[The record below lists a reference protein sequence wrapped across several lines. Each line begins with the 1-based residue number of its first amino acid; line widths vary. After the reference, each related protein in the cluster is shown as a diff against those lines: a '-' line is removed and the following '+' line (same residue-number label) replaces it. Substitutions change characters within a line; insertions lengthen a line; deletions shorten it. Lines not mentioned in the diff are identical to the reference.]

1 LQYWQSEKVHYKA
14 GKAMGIQRANLD
26 FKDLL
31 NVAESFDHK
40 INVNFHTHDIEIDLL
55 IPAKK

>member
-1 LQYWQSEKVHYKA
+1 
-14 GKAMGIQRANLD
+14 MGIQRANLD